1 MQLHKTVHVGEGRK
15 GKKGGKCFH
24 EFRLFDKRETS
35 LATQHVNVALS
46 FRKKV
51 TWRWNFFNQTVS
63 ASGEINC

>member
-1 MQLHKTVHVGEGRK
+1 MSVKAEN

-46 FRKKV
+46 FRKKS
-51 TWRWNFFNQTVS
+51 NMAMELF
-63 ASGEINC
+63 

>member
-1 MQLHKTVHVGEGRK
+1 MSVKAEN